1 MSKEVSIFKNQ
12 SQVIASDGRRSSA
25 LGKKL
30 ADSIKLYSR
39 RIQTNNKGFFRK
51 IINGEQVGEPIRDS
65 FNAIIVG
72 MLPDV
77 SRIYYAG
84 KYDPEGEPTLPNC
97 WSSNSSTPDAQSP
110 DKQHTNCAECPKNVK
125 GSGENGSRAC
135 RFQRRVAIV
144 LEGDASG
151 DVYQFS
157 IPAKSLFGKG
167 TGNVHPFESY
177 VKYLLMN
184 REAPDTVVTQISY
197 DLDAD
202 GMELLFSPVRQLTD
216 AEFNLVA
223 AAQTRPETDM
233 YTRITVAQ
241 TDGVTKKPAPAAV
254 AAPAP
259 RPKVQRTEDPED
271 EEAEEAE
278 VVAAVIEEPI
288 KRSTR
293 KREAEPVEDVES
305 EEDKLASV
313 ISEWGRKS

>member
-1 MSKEVSIFKNQ
+1 MSKDVSIFKNQ

-25 LGKKL
+25 LGQKL

-51 IINGEQVGEPIRDS
+51 IINGEQVGDPIRDS

-72 MLPDV
+72 MLPSV
-77 SRIYYAG
+77 SRIYYRE
-84 KYDPEGEPTLPNC
+84 KYDPEAEPTLPNC
-97 WSSNSSTPDAQSP
+97 WSNNADIPDADVP
-110 DKQHTNCAECPKNVK
+110 DRQHSNCAECPQNIK
-125 GSGENGSRAC
+125 GSGDNGGRAC
-135 RFQRRVAIV
+135 RFQRRVAIL
-144 LEGDASG
+144 LEGDNSG

-167 TGNVHPFESY
+167 VGNVHPFESY
-177 VKYLLMN
+177 VKYLLLN

-202 GMELLFSPVRQLTD
+202 GMELTFTPARQLSD
-216 AEFNLVA
+216 AEYDLVA
-223 AAQTRPETDM
+223 SAQGRPETEL

-241 TDGVTKKPAPAAV
+241 VDGVTAKPAAKKAE
-254 AAPAP
+254 APAP
-259 RPKVQRTEDPED
+259 KPRVQRTEEPDD
-271 EEAEEAE
+271 EEEVIAEP
-278 VVAAVIEEPI
+278 V

-293 KREAEPVEDVES
+293 KREEEPQDVDS
-305 EEDKLASV
+305 EEDQLASV

>member
-12 SQVIASDGRRSSA
+12 SQVIASDSRRSSA

-223 AAQTRPETDM
+223 AAQTRPETDI

-271 EEAEEAE
+271 ED
-278 VVAAVIEEPI
+278 
-288 KRSTR
+288 RSRSIHQLDGSAGAGLSGARQQPLFGLHGPLDELQGT
-293 KREAEPVEDVES
+293 
-305 EEDKLASV
+305 
-313 ISEWGRKS
+313 G